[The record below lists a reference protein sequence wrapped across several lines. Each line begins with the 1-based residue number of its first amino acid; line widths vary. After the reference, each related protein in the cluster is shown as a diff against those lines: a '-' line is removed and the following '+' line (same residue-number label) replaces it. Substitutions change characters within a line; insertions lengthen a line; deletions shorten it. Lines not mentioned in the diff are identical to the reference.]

1 MFVNS
6 AESEPKIVILWDL
19 IKVGEVSFPILSIL
33 IRSLAFNHI
42 VSFRLVTN

>member
-19 IKVGEVSFPILSIL
+19 IKVCEFLVSVNYPLRENL
-33 IRSLAFNHI
+33 PLH
-42 VSFRLVTN
+42 LLHC